1 MNRFICIHGHFYQPP
16 RENPWLEDIELQDS
30 AYPFHDW
37 NERITTECYEPNSAA
52 RILDEKKRISRIV
65 NNYAG
70 ISFNLGP
77 TLLSWLEKSRPA
89 TYRAVLEA
97 DRVSRE
103 RFSGHGSALAQAY
116 NHMIMPLANRRD
128 KQTQIRWGID
138 DFVHRFGRPPEGMW
152 LPETAVD
159 TETLELL
166 AEQGIAFTIL
176 APHQAGRVRKLGE
189 KDWQDVSDGRVDP
202 TIPYL
207 CRLPSGASIVL
218 FFYDGPVAR
227 DVAFSGLLDDGEHFA
242 KRLVGNFAERDE
254 VQLVHI
260 ATDGE
265 SYGHHHRFGEMAL
278 AYCLDFIESRKLA
291 KVTVFGEFLEACPP
305 TFEVEIAEETSWSCA
320 HGIERWRSDC
330 GCHIGG
336 GAGWTQ
342 AWRGPLRE
350 ALDWL
355 RDKLAPLFEKEL
367 APLCADP
374 WGTRDAYIEVILD
387 RTPEKV
393 REFLQRRA
401 GRQLAPEEEIKTL
414 RLLEL
419 QRHAMLMY
427 TSCGWFFDEVS
438 GIETTQVLAYA
449 ARVLQLAEEACGVDL
464 EGEFLSRLA
473 KVPSNL
479 ARWGNAARIYQ
490 SLVKPTRLDL
500 IRVAAHH
507 AIVSGFGERRRPEEP
522 HAHDIHCYT
531 AEKCALEK
539 FPSGRMQLSVGSALI
554 RSKITW
560 NQDEFTFAV
569 LNLGGHNLNAGVR
582 PYQDQQSFAAMR
594 QAVTAA
600 FDRSDLPEVVRQMD
614 RHFGTHNY
622 NLWHLFKDE
631 QRQVLKQVMAQ
642 TLEEIDTSFRA
653 IYENHFP
660 LMRFLREIDVPIP
673 KPLSV
678 PVELVLVSRFRRLLE
693 NSRPHP
699 DQLRAL
705 AEEVEK
711 LGIPLEDP
719 ILALAAG
726 RQIVRQMEKLALA
739 PQNLALLLT
748 IIETVGVLCSLPIK
762 VDLWQAQNCYWNI
775 HQTLPPEGQDEWRD
789 NFRRLGDCLQMHI
802 E

>member
-37 NERITTECYEPNSAA
+37 NEKITAECYEPNRAA
-52 RILDEKKRISRIV
+52 RILDGKKRVSRIV

-77 TLLSWLEKSRPA
+77 TLLSWLEKCRPE
-89 TYRAVLEA
+89 TYRAILEA
-97 DRVSRE
+97 DRTSRT

-128 KQTQIRWGID
+128 KRTQIRWGVA
-138 DFVHRFGRPPEGMW
+138 DFAHRFGRPPEGMW

-159 TETLELL
+159 IETLELM
-166 AEQGIAFTIL
+166 AEQEIAFTIL
-176 APHQAGRVRKLGE
+176 APHQARRVRRIGE
-189 KDWQDVSDGRVDP
+189 KTWLEAGNGKVDP
-202 TIPYL
+202 KVPYL

-218 FFYDGPVAR
+218 FFYDGPGAR
-227 DVAFSGLLDDGEHFA
+227 DVAFGGLLDDGEHFA
-242 KRLVGNFAERDE
+242 KRLLGNFVEGDGA
-254 VQLVHI
+254 QLVHI

-278 AYCLDFIESRKLA
+278 AYCLDFVEKRRLA
-291 KVTVFGEFLEACPP
+291 RLSVYGEFLEKFPP
-305 TFEVEIAEETSWSCA
+305 TFEAEVAEETSWSCA

-336 GAGWTQ
+336 EAGWSQ
-342 AWRGPLRE
+342 AWRKPLRA

-355 RDKLAPLFEKEL
+355 RDQVSPHFEQEMSRL
-367 APLCADP
+367 GADP
-374 WGTRDAYIEVILD
+374 WGARDAYIEVILD

-393 REFLQRRA
+393 RGFLQAHA
-401 GRQLAPEEEIKTL
+401 GRALSDEEETRML
-414 RLLEL
+414 RLLEM

-438 GIETTQVLAYA
+438 GIETTQILAYA
-449 ARVLQLAEEACGVDL
+449 SRVLQLAEESCGVDL
-464 EGEFLSRLA
+464 EEEFLSRLR

-479 ARWGNAARIYQ
+479 SRWGDASRVYQ
-490 SLVKPTRLDL
+490 IQIKPMRLDL

-507 AIVSGFGERRRPEEP
+507 AIVSGFDGRCEPDEP
-522 HAHDIHCYT
+522 HAHEIHCYL
-531 AEKCALEK
+531 AENCAAERVAA
-539 FPSGRMQLSVGSALI
+539 GRMQLSVGRTLI
-554 RSKITW
+554 RSKVTW
-560 NQDEFTFAV
+560 NHREFTYAV
-569 LNLGGHNLNAGVR
+569 LNLGGQNLNAGVR
-582 PYQDQQSFAAMR
+582 PYQDQASFSSMR

-600 FDRSDLPEVVRQMD
+600 FERSDIPEVVRQMD

-622 NLWHLFKDE
+622 TLWHLFKDE
-631 QRQVLKQVMAQ
+631 QRKVLQQVMAQ
-642 TLEEIDTSFRA
+642 TLEEIETSFRT

-673 KPLSV
+673 KTLSV
-678 PVELVLVSRFRRLLE
+678 PVELVTISRFRQMLE
-693 NSRPHP
+693 NGRLHP
-699 DQLRAL
+699 GQLQSL

-711 LGIPLEDP
+711 LGIRLEDP

-748 IIETVGVLCSLPIK
+748 IIETVEVLCTLPIK
-762 VDLWQAQNCYWNI
+762 VDLWQAQNLYWEI
-775 HQTLPPEGQDEWRD
+775 HQSRQPGGRDEWLES
-789 NFRRLGDCLQMHI
+789 FQRLGECLQMHI

>member
-1 MNRFICIHGHFYQPP
+1 
-16 RENPWLEDIELQDS
+16 
-30 AYPFHDW
+30 
-37 NERITTECYEPNSAA
+37 
-52 RILDEKKRISRIV
+52 
-65 NNYAG
+65 
-70 ISFNLGP
+70 
-77 TLLSWLEKSRPA
+77 
-89 TYRAVLEA
+89 
-97 DRVSRE
+97 
-103 RFSGHGSALAQAY
+103 
-116 NHMIMPLANRRD
+116 
-128 KQTQIRWGID
+128 
-138 DFVHRFGRPPEGMW
+138 
-152 LPETAVD
+152 
-159 TETLELL
+159 
-166 AEQGIAFTIL
+166 
-176 APHQAGRVRKLGE
+176 
-189 KDWQDVSDGRVDP
+189 
-202 TIPYL
+202 
-207 CRLPSGASIVL
+207 
-218 FFYDGPVAR
+218 
-227 DVAFSGLLDDGEHFA
+227 
-242 KRLVGNFAERDE
+242 
-254 VQLVHI
+254 
-260 ATDGE
+260 
-265 SYGHHHRFGEMAL
+265 
-278 AYCLDFIESRKLA
+278 
-291 KVTVFGEFLEACPP
+291 
-305 TFEVEIAEETSWSCA
+305 
-320 HGIERWRSDC
+320 
-330 GCHIGG
+330 
-336 GAGWTQ
+336 
-342 AWRGPLRE
+342 
-350 ALDWL
+350 
-355 RDKLAPLFEKEL
+355 
-367 APLCADP
+367 
-374 WGTRDAYIEVILD
+374 
-387 RTPEKV
+387 
-393 REFLQRRA
+393 
-401 GRQLAPEEEIKTL
+401 
-414 RLLEL
+414 
-419 QRHAMLMY
+419 MY

-539 FPSGRMQLSVGSALI
+539 FPSGRMQLIVGRALI

-614 RHFGTHNY
+614 RHFGTHTY

-631 QRQVLKQVMAQ
+631 QRQVLQQVMAQ

-711 LGIPLEDP
+711 LGILLEDP

-726 RQIVRQMEKLALA
+726 RQIVRQMEKLVLA

-762 VDLWQAQNCYWNI
+762 VDLWQAQNCYWGI